1 MSTSTVFTNNRS
13 QAIRLPA
20 DMRLPA
26 FVKRVS
32 VRARGLER
40 IITPVENTWDSFFH
54 ETEAVPEDFMPER
67 ASQEQAPRESL

>member
-1 MSTSTVFTNNRS
+1 MSTSTVFTTNRS

-26 FVKRVS
+26 FVKRVN

-40 IITPVENTWDSFFH
+40 IITPVENTWDSFFQ
-54 ETEAVPEDFMPER
+54 ETEPVPEDFMPER